1 MAATQYSVMRRYN
14 SYATTA
20 PYLASAFGDNES
32 QADILQIENEGGQVV
47 VAVDYLGNVRFNSS
61 GLTASYGSGGVGL
74 YTYNRQLDRKYRT
87 VPGSTV
93 TTVAQ
98 AFAAAFPTNPQNWDI
113 LQVIAPGGTIGYYIN
128 YLGVATGS

>member
-1 MAATQYSVMRRYN
+1 
-14 SYATTA
+14 
-20 PYLASAFGDNES
+20 
-32 QADILQIENEGGQVV
+32 
-47 VAVDYLGNVRFNSS
+47 
-61 GLTASYGSGGVGL
+61 LTASYGSGGVGL